1 MLIPF
6 AASTETV
13 KSVPNLSSFL
23 GTIRLSPSFS
33 ARACETGAQIKP
45 RPSPAMKLISA
56 GVTLRA
62 ANTRSPSFSRWA
74 SSVMITIR
82 PFRMAAITS
91 SIRSAP
97 CGFFMPHPPEP
108 PSPSSPPPPTHYRF
122 PRHPLPNPAP
132 YQVFPHP
139 SPPLPA
145 PLPG

>member
-45 RPSPAMKLISA
+45 RPSPAIKLISA

-97 CGFFMPHPPEP
+97 CGFFMLRPPEP
-108 PSPSSPPPPTHYRF
+108 PSPSSPPPPTHCRF

-145 PLPG
+145 PQPG

>member
-1 MLIPF
+1 MVIPF

-45 RPSPAMKLISA
+45 RPSAAMKLISA

-62 ANTRSPSFSRWA
+62 AKTRSPSFSRWA

-97 CGFFMPHPPEP
+97 CGFFMPHPPVQP
-108 PSPSSPPPPTHYRF
+108 LPSSPPPPTLYRF
-122 PRHPLPNPAP
+122 PKHPLPNPAP

-145 PLPG
+145 PQSG